1 MHGLAKLARPT
12 AGLGARSATQ
22 EAFAIH
28 PKLRQRFDTTFRTHP
43 MTMSRTSLLAA
54 VAALL
59 VAPSILAQATLS
71 PLTSFGTN
79 GWLTP
84 GTIPQLGTAN
94 NERGFAYNPTT
105 NNLVLVSRTGGPN
118 VRILDG
124 NVGADLGGLNV
135 TGINGG
141 TFVVNMGGVAD
152 DGSIYVCNLATSVAG
167 PFKVYKWDSEAL
179 GLITGG
185 NQVPTAAF
193 NASAGVT
200 RVGDAF
206 DVHGGSGGNPIQ
218 FVTAGTN
225 TVSIGNFAIGLLDGT
240 NTVTPYLSV
249 PGTVATSND
258 YRLGLTFVDNDTIIG
273 KGDNAARMTS
283 VAGGVATVD
292 ASIAL
297 GTQARRPMD
306 YAVIGGRPLLAVIDT
321 NSSVVSILDLT
332 VPGTP
337 VIIAQGTTTTG
348 TLTANANGTG
358 AVQWG
363 AINGNVA
370 TLYAMSSNQGI
381 QAFTFNLAPTA
392 SAPTYGT
399 GCDGLVIGT
408 NGLPSIGNAG
418 FELVVSNVPVISPVA
433 FVAFGTTV
441 INPGVDLT
449 FVDMAGC
456 FAYNT
461 LDLDLIPSGPVVGGT
476 SLFPLAIPNDLALLN
491 ASIAA
496 QGVSLSLTTVLGL
509 ATSNGVNMVFG
520 F

>member
-1 MHGLAKLARPT
+1 
-12 AGLGARSATQ
+12 
-22 EAFAIH
+22 
-28 PKLRQRFDTTFRTHP
+28 
-43 MTMSRTSLLAA
+43 MTMTRTSLLAA

-59 VAPSILAQATLS
+59 VAPSILAQATLT
-71 PLTSFGTN
+71 PLTTFGTN
-79 GWLTP
+79 GWLAP
-84 GTIPQLGTAN
+84 GSIPQLGTVN
-94 NERGFAYNPTT
+94 NERGFAYNRTT
-105 NNLVLVSRTGGPN
+105 NNLVLVSRTGGVN
-118 VRILDG
+118 VRVLDG
-124 NVGADLGGLNV
+124 SVGTDLGGLNV
-135 TGINGG
+135 TGITGG
-141 TFVVNMGGVAD
+141 TFAANMAGVAD
-152 DGSIYVCNLATSVAG
+152 DGSIYVANLATTVAG

-179 GLITGG
+179 GLISGG
-185 NQVPTAAF
+185 NLPPTAAF

-200 RVGDAF
+200 RAGDSF

-218 FVTAGTN
+218 FAAAGTN
-225 TVSIGNFAIGLLDGT
+225 TVSIGNFAVGLLDGT

-273 KGDNAARMTS
+273 KGDNSARMTS
-283 VAGGVATVD
+283 FVGSVATVD

-321 NSSVVSILDLT
+321 NSSQISILDLT

-337 VIIAQGTTTTG
+337 VIIAQGNNTSG
-348 TLTANANGTG
+348 TLTANPNGTG

-363 AINGNVA
+363 AINGTVA

-381 QAFTFNLAPTA
+381 QAFTFSLAPLA
-392 SAPTYGT
+392 SAPTFGT
-399 GCDGLVIGT
+399 GCDGLQIGT
-408 NGLPSIGNAG
+408 NGNPSIGNAG
-418 FELVVSNVPVISPVA
+418 FQLVVSNVPVISPVA
-433 FVAFGTTV
+433 FVAFGTTAL
-441 INPGVDLT
+441 PFGFDLT
-449 FVDMAGC
+449 PFDMAGC

-461 LDLDLIPSGPVVGGT
+461 LDIDLIPSGPVVAGT
-476 SLFPLAIPNDLALLN
+476 SLFPLSIPNDVALLN

-496 QGVSLSLTTVLGL
+496 QGVSLSLATVLGL

>member
-1 MHGLAKLARPT
+1 
-12 AGLGARSATQ
+12 
-22 EAFAIH
+22 
-28 PKLRQRFDTTFRTHP
+28 
-43 MTMSRTSLLAA
+43 MTRTSLLAA

-59 VAPSILAQATLS
+59 VAPSILAQATLT

-94 NERGFAYNPTT
+94 NERGFAYNRTT
-105 NNLVLVSRTGGPN
+105 NNLVLVSRTGGTN
-118 VRILDG
+118 VRVIDG
-124 NVGADLGGLNV
+124 AVGTDLGGLNV
-135 TGINGG
+135 TGITGG
-141 TFVVNMGGVAD
+141 TFAVNMAGVAD
-152 DGSIYVCNLATSVAG
+152 DGSIYVCNLATTVAG

-185 NQVPTAAF
+185 NVPPTAAF

-200 RVGDAF
+200 RAGDAF

-218 FVTAGTN
+218 FAAAGTN
-225 TVSIGNFAIGLLDGT
+225 TVSIGNFAVGLLDGT
-240 NTVTPYLSV
+240 NSVTSYLSV

-273 KGDNAARMTS
+273 KGDNSARMTS
-283 VAGGVATVD
+283 FVGGVATVD

-321 NSSVVSILDLT
+321 NSSQVSILDLT

-337 VIIAQGTTTTG
+337 VIIAQGNNTSG
-348 TLTANANGTG
+348 TLTGNANGTG
-358 AVQWG
+358 SVQWG
-363 AINGNVA
+363 AINGTVA

-381 QAFTFNLAPTA
+381 QAFTFSLAPLA
-392 SAPTYGT
+392 SAPTFGT
-399 GCDGLVIGT
+399 GCDGLQIGT
-408 NGLPSIGNAG
+408 NGNPSIGNAG
-418 FELVVSNVPVISPVA
+418 FQLVVSNVPVISPVA
-433 FVAFGTTV
+433 FVAFGTTAL
-441 INPGVDLT
+441 PFGFDLT
-449 FVDMAGC
+449 PFDMAGC

-461 LDLDLIPSGPVVGGT
+461 LDIDLIPSGPVVGGT
-476 SLFPLAIPNDLALLN
+476 SLFPLGIPNNIALLN

-509 ATSNGVNMVFG
+509 ATSNGVQMVFG